1 MVSIQLIDR
10 SYGRICTTSTLQ
22 DSSMHKVDFVG
33 LVYGIRYFRRQYVLH
48 STWKVESPSSKPNWG
63 SIQNTKRQLII
74 ESQLSIH

>member
-33 LVYGIRYFRRQYVLH
+33 LMYGIRYFRRQLMSYIVLGR
-48 STWKVESPSSKPNWG
+48 SRVLRLNQTGDLYKTRKDN
-63 SIQNTKRQLII
+63 
-74 ESQLSIH
+74 